1 MTKPRTTAARLGNDC
16 RIREI
21 EERLRTAYGSPRHFN
36 PHDPLDDLIFV
47 VLSRMTQE
55 IKYVRTYS
63 RLRDSLSTWNAV
75 RDAPP
80 NELEPLIHEAGLAP
94 TKTAQIQAI
103 LAEIE
108 RREGALSL
116 HRLHIMANDE
126 AEFYL
131 TSLPGVARKTALC
144 VMLYALR
151 RDVLPVDTHV
161 WRMAQRLGFAPAGEW
176 SEGRGRALES
186 TIPRELRGSLHMT
199 MITHGRRVCRARTP
213 ICEHCRLVDLCPTG
227 DANQRAALPLPQEPP
242 G

>member
-1 MTKPRTTAARLGNDC
+1 MTKPRTKNAPLSNEC
-16 RIREI
+16 RIREV
-21 EERLRTAYGSPRHFN
+21 EERLRRSYGRPRHFN
-36 PHDPLDDLIFV
+36 PLDPLDDLIFL

-80 NELEPLIHEAGLAP
+80 DELEVFIHEAGLAP
-94 TKTAQIQAI
+94 TKAAQIQAI
-103 LAEIE
+103 LCDIE
-108 RREGALSL
+108 TREGTLSL
-116 HRLHIMANDE
+116 HRLRTMANDE
-126 AEFYL
+126 AERYL

-144 VMLYALR
+144 VMLYALW

-161 WRMAQRLGFAPAGEW
+161 WRVAQRLGFAPVGEW

-186 TIPRELRGSLHMT
+186 TVPRELRGSLHMT
-199 MITHGRRVCRARTP
+199 MISHGRRVCRARTP
-213 ICEHCRLVDLCPTG
+213 VCERCTLVDLCPTSN
-227 DANQRAALPLPQEPP
+227 ANLRAALPLPQGPS